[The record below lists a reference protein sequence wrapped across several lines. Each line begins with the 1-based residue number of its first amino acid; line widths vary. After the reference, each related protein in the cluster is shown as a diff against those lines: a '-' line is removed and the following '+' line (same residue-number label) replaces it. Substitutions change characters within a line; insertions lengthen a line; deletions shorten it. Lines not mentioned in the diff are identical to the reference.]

1 MRYCWKHRSENFG
14 VWMYPS
20 VLRPMARRD
29 VLSSLLVLFSH
40 RPSLLSSSLLTVCHS
55 HATSSNPHRDR
66 KMGVNVNSVS
76 ARPRK
81 TAFRRY
87 IKGEQFL
94 FLFFSSFSLSLAPT
108 AISILENF
116 LSLSQRAVVSVIPF
130 FSTFLVCSLVTCQAH
145 CKPHSRAP
153 TFESARK
160 THLIALNERREW
172 ESEKLGYACTP
183 YTCTNDIYFAWN
195 SSMWS

>member
-1 MRYCWKHRSENFG
+1 MSGCIPLFSALWLG
-14 VWMYPS
+14 
-20 VLRPMARRD
+20 AT
-29 VLSSLLVLFSH
+29 SSRLLVLFSH
-40 RPSLLSSSLLTVCHS
+40 RPSLLFSSLLAVCHS

-116 LSLSQRAVVSVIPF
+116 LSLSQRGRFRYTVLFNIPCL
-130 FSTFLVCSLVTCQAH
+130 FSCHLSSALQTSFTRAYVRIRPQNPFDRFKRTSRVRVGETWICTVYI
-145 CKPHSRAP
+145 RAP
-153 TFESARK
+153 TFRY
-160 THLIALNERREW
+160 N
-172 ESEKLGYACTP
+172 
-183 YTCTNDIYFAWN
+183 NFV
-195 SSMWS
+195 